1 MRSAVSVSD
10 FCFAREVKLG
20 TYSTRGPGPPGA
32 VISTRR
38 MLEDARAEPQY
49 GERIP
54 YVVISGPP
62 GSRLIDRCVT
72 PEELLSNPHA
82 TLDADYYIAQL
93 IPPLERIFGLVGAN
107 VRSWYDEMPKFQ
119 LTRRFE
125 TLAANPAAP
134 GRPEVAGNHDNNDN
148 GNKTIEWFMP
158 STICISCNVKMTKS
172 PAVLDVDQDVDRSVV
187 NEGEEPL
194 PLCNRCAS
202 DPPSTMAVLQTRLN
216 AEQRKYADV
225 VRVCQSC
232 AGLSPLEV
240 DEDGVPCEN
249 KGCPVFYTRVKQRAR
264 LGAERTIIEQVV
276 RRLGAKA
283 GHCRENRG
291 CELDW

>member
-1 MRSAVSVSD
+1 MRSAVSISD

-32 VISTRR
+32 VISTKR

-62 GSRLIDRCVT
+62 GSRLIDRCVA
-72 PEELLSNPHA
+72 PEELLRKPHA

-93 IPPLERIFGLVGAN
+93 IPPLERIFGPVGAN

-119 LTRRFE
+119 LARRFE
-125 TLAANPAAP
+125 TSAANPAAP
-134 GRPEVAGNHDNNDN
+134 GGPAAAGNHNSNDN
-148 GNKTIEWFMP
+148 GNKMIEWFMS
-158 STICISCNVKMTKS
+158 STVCISCNVKMTKP
-172 PAVLDVDQDVDRSVV
+172 PALFDVDPDVGTNVV

-202 DPPSTMAVLQTRLN
+202 DPPSTMAVLQTRVN

-232 AGLSPLEV
+232 AGFSPLEV

-264 LGAERTIIEQVV
+264 LGAEKTMVGRVV
-276 RRLGAKA
+276 RRLGTNAEHSGA
-283 GHCRENRG
+283 NRG